1 MGVCSIPE
9 ETQEQTTLYCTKCG
23 SPNSVEAQFCSR
35 GGQPPMTI
43 LLGVLRE
50 KPVRITEKLSK
61 AKPRDIKGVV
71 CRGLP
76 WVLFWPE
83 ILLSPIMRSRYKRI
97 VMQSSSESSAEHAL
111 VDALRIVFLRHRGR
125 SWAQI
130 KAETGISKG
139 TAQRATAGLPKTPV
153 ATAPPSA

>member
-1 MGVCSIPE
+1 
-9 ETQEQTTLYCTKCG
+9 
-23 SPNSVEAQFCSR
+23 
-35 GGQPPMTI
+35 
-43 LLGVLRE
+43 
-50 KPVRITEKLSK
+50 VRMREKLSK

-111 VDALRIVFLRHRGR
+111 VDALRIVFLRHQGR
-125 SWAQI
+125 SWAQV

-139 TAQRATAGLPKTPV
+139 TAQRAMAGLPRTPI
-153 ATAPPSA
+153 ATASPSP

>member
-1 MGVCSIPE
+1 M
-9 ETQEQTTLYCTKCG
+9 
-23 SPNSVEAQFCSR
+23 R
-35 GGQPPMTI
+35 M
-43 LLGVLRE
+43 R
-50 KPVRITEKLSK
+50 EKLSK

-111 VDALRIVFLRHRGR
+111 VDALRIVFLRHQGR
-125 SWAQI
+125 SWAQV

-139 TAQRATAGLPKTPV
+139 RAQRAMAGLPKTPV